1 MRTRQLRIL
10 QMGLAIAA
18 GLLAWRLAAEWQR
31 ANLRYSTLSRAN
43 TERPAAVLP
52 NPARREPPPAQEIV
66 AQNLFSPDRNN
77 EIAQAVK
84 SEPLPPVPVVFGT
97 MKLGENYEALMVEGG
112 PSAGRSPRRV
122 KSGEHLGPYIVVDIR
137 DEKVVIEY
145 GGQKTTLDVY
155 QSAHSVLQSAA
166 RTAPT
171 APAPPVVET
180 GASAPPAAPVASQPA
195 SAPAG
200 AGAGQQPSSTP
211 GVRGFDEGNRLRFEK
226 DSPFGTQIWYGQK

>member
-66 AQNLFSPDRNN
+66 AKNLFSPDRNN

-97 MKLGENYEALMVEGG
+97 MKLGENYEALMAEGG
-112 PSAGRSPRRV
+112 PSPGRSPRRRRAGRGARQWMRARLGQFRRRRRSV
-122 KSGEHLGPYIVVDIR
+122 AACRRGRISSGPW
-137 DEKVVIEY
+137 
-145 GGQKTTLDVY
+145 
-155 QSAHSVLQSAA
+155 AA
-166 RTAPT
+166 SRSCLARRPRRR
-171 APAPPVVET
+171 
-180 GASAPPAAPVASQPA
+180 Q
-195 SAPAG
+195 
-200 AGAGQQPSSTP
+200 
-211 GVRGFDEGNRLRFEK
+211 R
-226 DSPFGTQIWYGQK
+226 